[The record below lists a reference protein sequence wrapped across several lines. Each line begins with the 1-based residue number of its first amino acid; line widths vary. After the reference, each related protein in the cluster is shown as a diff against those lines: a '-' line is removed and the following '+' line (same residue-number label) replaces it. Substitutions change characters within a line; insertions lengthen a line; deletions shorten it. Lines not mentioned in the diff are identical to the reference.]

1 MKRRRGRTAG
11 AVLVCRLNRPAA
23 LNGLTGALLGEYL
36 GLLADARTDDAVR
49 VVVTTGEGDA
59 FSAGADVSD
68 LSGET
73 ASHGL
78 NALLHERLG
87 LTDTLRTADRAF
99 DRLGIG
105 RETLAIMNYD
115 KPLIA
120 AVNGAA
126 AGGGFALAMLHDIRL
141 VSERATFTKRIR
153 AHRTCR
159 REGLSC
165 TLPRAIGLEAAMD
178 VMYTGRSV
186 NADEAQALGLVRRVV
201 PHERLVDEVMAYAE
215 QIGRNPHRVQFA
227 KRALVVSLSTAPLRL
242 QLELEVVPYQ
252 VAAFETDDAREGHRR
267 VLSSVG
273 NHGSVA
279 ASRASTKSSVTSA
292 DKTIRRAGCR
302 SRPRGPPGSGSHR
315 SSPAACRSRGRGP
328 PSSRLRR
335 SSPAA

>member
-1 MKRRRGRTAG
+1 LAVSDVVAERHG
-11 AVLVCRLNRPAA
+11 AVLVCRLNRPTA

-73 ASHGL
+73 ANKGL
-78 NALLHERLG
+78 NALLQERLG
-87 LTDTLRTADRAF
+87 LTGTLSAADRAF

-141 VSERATFTKRIR
+141 ASERATFTSAFVRIGLV
-153 AHRTCR
+153 A
-159 REGLSC
+159 EMGLSY
-165 TLPRAIGLEAAMD
+165 TLPRAVGLEAAMD

-186 NADEAQALGLVRRVV
+186 NADEARELGLVRKVV
-201 PHERLVDEVMAYAE
+201 AHEHLVSEAVAYAE
-215 QIGRNPHRVQFA
+215 QIAAQPPIAVQFA
-227 KRALVVSLSTAPLRL
+227 KRALVRSLDSVLLA
-242 QLELEVVPYQ
+242 QLELEWSYQ
-252 VAAFETDDAREGHRR
+252 VAAFDTDDAREGIAAFRERR
-267 VLSSVG
+267 PPRFG
-273 NHGSVA
+273 GS
-279 ASRASTKSSVTSA
+279 
-292 DKTIRRAGCR
+292 
-302 SRPRGPPGSGSHR
+302 
-315 SSPAACRSRGRGP
+315 
-328 PSSRLRR
+328 
-335 SSPAA
+335 

>member
-1 MKRRRGRTAG
+1 MSDVVAERQG
-11 AVLVCRLNRPAA
+11 AVLVCRLNRPTA
-23 LNGLTGALLGEYL
+23 LNGLTGGLLGEYL

-73 ASHGL
+73 ASQGL

-87 LTDTLRTADRAF
+87 LTGTLSAADRAF

-141 VSERATFTKRIR
+141 ASERATFTSAFVRIGLV
-153 AHRTCR
+153 A
-159 REGLSC
+159 EMGLSY
-165 TLPRAIGLEAAMD
+165 TLPRAIGLETAMD

-186 NADEAQALGLVRRVV
+186 NADEARELGLVRKVV
-201 PHERLVDEVMAYAE
+201 AHEHLISEAIAYAE
-215 QIGRNPHRVQFA
+215 QIAAQPPIAVQFA
-227 KRALVVSLSTAPLRL
+227 KRALVRSLDSALL
-242 QLELEVVPYQ
+242 AQLELEWSYQ
-252 VAAFETDDAREGHRR
+252 VAAFDTDDAREGIAAFRERR
-267 VLSSVG
+267 PPQFG
-273 NHGSVA
+273 GS
-279 ASRASTKSSVTSA
+279 
-292 DKTIRRAGCR
+292 
-302 SRPRGPPGSGSHR
+302 
-315 SSPAACRSRGRGP
+315 
-328 PSSRLRR
+328 
-335 SSPAA
+335 